1 MKEILA
7 EWRQF
12 LTEQEDKNKVQSVV
26 KSIFAANGN
35 VSLPPEDLKLLQRY
49 VSGSSKTDPLGSAQ
63 AATALSVYYKANGND
78 KFARSYGNAAKRLR
92 GLSKYSGNKALTRAV
107 DTFLGADDP
116 VVEKGLYNSKDRPKF
131 AKFIADLAAG
141 VKSSTGIRI
150 LDPTL
155 STKPPEWAKKYPTSY
170 EALQFTADFL
180 ASDPISLLS
189 MAIPV
194 GKISGAIRMK
204 LAQGLRK
211 EVSVGL
217 QKAAQVAAKGEEKAT
232 QQILKKTVQDAK
244 ETIDELAYYVK
255 TQGHRMSL
263 DKAKNLLKLARQG
276 VASFY
281 KGLAYRGLKIIDT
294 EHLLQMIKA
303 PDKTKKLITA
313 GMEEAKKR
321 PGEWISVKVGKGTKL
336 ASKSD
341 GVSGVSSWS
350 KSKDVAKSFSTK
362 GKSDLYNYRVVIKT
376 SKGKFID
383 VHKTLNKHGRRAVL
397 HQSELEVLGIGEVAF
412 EEILIMAK

>member
-1 MKEILA
+1 MQKILK
-7 EWRQF
+7 EWRKY
-12 LTEQEDKNKVQSVV
+12 LTEQSDEQSAEEIR
-26 KSIFAANGN
+26 KKIFAANGKLI
-35 VSLPPEDLKLLQRY
+35 LPPEELRLLQRF
-49 VSGSSKTDPLGSAQ
+49 VSQASKTNPLSAAQ
-63 AATALSVYYKANGND
+63 AAAGLSVYYKANGND

-116 VVEKGLYNSKDRPKF
+116 VVEKGIYNSKDRPYF

-170 EALQFTADFL
+170 KTLQFVADFV

-189 MAIPV
+189 TVIPV
-194 GKISGAIRMK
+194 GGLSGAIKKK
-204 LAQGLRK
+204 LVQGLRK

-217 QKAAQVAAKGEEKAT
+217 QRAAQAAAKGQEKAT
-232 QQILKKTVQDAK
+232 QQILNKTVQDAK
-244 ETIDELAYYVK
+244 ETIDDLAYYVK
-255 TQGHRMSL
+255 TTGQGMSL
-263 DKAKNLLKLARQG
+263 NKAKNLLSLARQG

-341 GVSGVSSWS
+341 SVSSWS
-350 KSKDVAKSFSTK
+350 KSRDVAERFSTK
-362 GKSDLYNYRVVIKT
+362 GVKDLMHNYRVVIET

-383 VHKTLNKHGRRAVL
+383 VHKTLNKHGLRASKK
-397 HQSELEVLGIGEVAF
+397 HQSELEVLGVGEVVF
-412 EEILIMAK
+412 EKILIMAK